1 MHTRTLCQLFCQSVH
16 MCATL
21 STRRDTIRM
30 CVANYAYVWT
40 RKTQHGAQCLF
51 CTHAP
56 LHATACCHT
65 HMREATSDIMRTYV
79 IAKQQW
85 RQAQLLNAFFTHKT
99 NQNNTWPR
107 ILSRFFVVRV
117 QQDTFCVV
125 DLDLP
130 DHLLQT
136 TRLHELRLR
145 VVIRG
150 EPKVLLENQKQRVR
164 LPPLIVDERQT
175 DVLDIYQDINIPNQP
190 TTYPHI
196 QRTHARMHKWVAA
209 GSTQ

>member
-1 MHTRTLCQLFCQSVH
+1 MHTRTWFQLICQSLH

-21 STRRDTIRM
+21 STTRHTIRM
-30 CVANYAYVWT
+30 HAANYTYVRT
-40 RKTQHGAQCLF
+40 CKTQHGAKCF
-51 CTHAP
+51 PCTHVP
-56 LHATACCHT
+56 LHSTACCHR
-65 HMREATSDIMRTYV
+65 HMRKATSDIMLAYV

-85 RQAQLLNAFFTHKT
+85 RQAQLLNAFFTRKT
-99 NQNNTWPR
+99 NQNKTWPS

-136 TRLHELRLR
+136 TRLHELWLG

-164 LPPLIVDERQT
+164 LPPLIVDERQA
-175 DVLDIYQDINIPNQP
+175 DVLDIYQDSNIPNQP
-190 TTYPHI
+190 TSYPNI
-196 QRTHARMHKWVAA
+196 QETHARMHKWVAA